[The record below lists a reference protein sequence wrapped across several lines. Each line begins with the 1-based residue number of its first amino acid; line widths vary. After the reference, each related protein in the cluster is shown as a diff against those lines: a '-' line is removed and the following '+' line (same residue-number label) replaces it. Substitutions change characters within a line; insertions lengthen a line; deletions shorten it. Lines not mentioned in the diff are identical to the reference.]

1 MAGCC
6 RIDSTM
12 SDDVCVVV
20 YLDDILIYG
29 ETEEEVNDQ
38 CGRKWRKIFE
48 IIECCLWDDKPP
60 YPKLNE
66 NGRTLDVPRKHEM
79 KIKRDPKAVHKLVL
93 YCEFTQYLEWIMKV
107 SS

>member
-1 MAGCC
+1 MLSHPEFISPRVEQKLG
-6 RIDSTM
+6 RPETQ
-12 SDDVCVVV
+12 VW
-20 YLDDILIYG
+20 
-29 ETEEEVNDQ
+29 ETEEEVNDR

-60 YPKLNE
+60 YLKLNE

-93 YCEFTQYLEWIMKV
+93 YCEFTQYVEWIMKV